1 MTSLSEV
8 YEGGVRTVVDRRQ
21 RWLGMLLFTV
31 GVAMVVGAITVATT
45 DVSAWF
51 GFDVI
56 EARSRAGVLAGLGLP
71 AVFVGIF
78 VVLPASGATRAAA
91 AIGASLAAFGVA
103 LFTYAYPERW
113 LSNDPTFALATIGLY
128 SAGTLV
134 TFWCL
139 FVAIATFKTR
149 NDPGGTA
156 RIEITEGGQVR
167 VINAGPA
174 TIESSGSRPSIPG
187 FGSVGLF
194 GNDPDGS
201 VPTQTNGSEQS
212 STPDPELTDDGIVMT
227 EPTDDGG
234 SSVAGGRD
242 TAVSGDG
249 GSSVANGDGTVAG
262 DSPPADAP
270 GVQAEV
276 LEASDE
282 RGQPDRYCG
291 NCTHFRYV
299 RADGDLEPYC
309 GFHHE
314 LMDDMDA
321 CENWEQRETDSL
333 PR

>member
-1 MTSLSEV
+1 MTSLTEV
-8 YEGGVRTVVDRRQ
+8 YDGGVGTVIGRR
-21 RWLGMLLFTV
+21 RRLLGSCLFV
-31 GVAMVVGAITVATT
+31 AGAAMVVGAIPLATT
-45 DVSAWF
+45 DLAGRF
-51 GFDVI
+51 GLGVY
-56 EARSRAGVLAGLGLP
+56 EARELAGVLAGLGLP

-78 VVLPASGATRAAA
+78 AVLPTSSATRAAA
-91 AIGASLAAFGVA
+91 AIGASLAVFGVA
-103 LFTYAYPERW
+103 LFWYAYPQRW

-139 FVAIATFKTR
+139 FAALATFKTR

-156 RIEITEGGQVR
+156 RIEITEEGQVR

-174 TIESSGSRPSIPG
+174 TTDSSGSRPSIPG

-201 VPTQTNGSEQS
+201 VPTQTNGREQS
-212 STPDPELTDDGIVMT
+212 SKPDPELTDDGVVMT
-227 EPTDDGG
+227 RPTGDDAVTSDGG
-234 SSVAGGRD
+234 DG
-242 TAVSGDG
+242 AVTSDGGDG
-249 GSSVANGDGTVAG
+249 AVTG

-270 GVQAEV
+270 GVRAEV